1 MFRRDERGGPGRDR
15 GEPGG
20 RRSERRGAGWHARR
34 CATAAAPEDP
44 RFPRV
49 TPAEVAD
56 LRIEISV
63 LTPLLPIRPEDV
75 TVGVHGFVSWKGG
88 NRVLLLQQVAVEYG
102 WDRQTFFSQ
111 VCAKANLPPDAWK
124 EDAELHSFT
133 AEAFAAWRLPLRSFP
148 SVAA

>member
-75 TVGVHGFVSWKGG
+75 TVGVHGLMIREGA
-88 NRVLLLQQVAVEYG
+88 NRGPLPPQVAV
-102 WDRQTFFSQ
+102 
-111 VCAKANLPPDAWK
+111 A
-124 EDAELHSFT
+124 
-133 AEAFAAWRLPLRSFP
+133 
-148 SVAA
+148 